1 MVKVKSFI
9 FFIILYIIVS
19 INIKK
24 GWDGYTQPAPK
35 IIETPS
41 EVDGL
46 NDMSIGDSK

>member
-1 MVKVKSFI
+1 MIVIKSFI
-9 FFIILYIIVS
+9 YIIMLNIKVS

-24 GWDGYTQPAPK
+24 DWDGYTQPAPK
-35 IIETPS
+35 ITETPS